1 MSSHRTENKI
11 VNLKKLR
18 EMRLSEN
25 TRQVAYGAIP
35 LIFFGII
42 SAQLF
47 IAKES
52 DYFARLGS
60 LIVVWAL
67 LNLTISRDRYSR
79 YLARIERNRVVR
91 IINHHSRLREL
102 MGDSIGLSFDLHA
115 SQIAQI
121 NRALGQENPFVEN
134 NIDAINKFGADV
146 EKRMESAPWVDE
158 SKDMVFK
165 FRISETDFQK
175 DANTHNNWSRFIWL
189 LEVILLLWGT
199 IQWGYGDLLVDWFW
213 S

>member
-1 MSSHRTENKI
+1 VTI
-11 VNLKKLR
+11 KKLR

-25 TRQVAYGAIP
+25 TKKIMYGAIP

-42 SAQLF
+42 STQLF

-67 LNLTISRDRYSR
+67 LNLTISRDNYSR
-79 YLARIERNRVVR
+79 HLARLERSRVIK
-91 IINHHSRLREL
+91 IINHQSRLREL
-102 MGDSIGLSFDLHA
+102 MGDSIELTFDLHA

-134 NIDAINKFGADV
+134 NIDAIKEFGADI

-158 SKDMVFK
+158 SKDMISK
-165 FRISETDFQK
+165 FRNSETDFTK
-175 DANTHNNWSRFIWL
+175 EADIYNSWSRFIWL
-189 LEVILLLWGT
+189 LEVTLLLWGT
-199 IQWGYGDLLVDWFW
+199 VQWGYGDLLVDWFW
-213 S
+213 SLM

>member
-1 MSSHRTENKI
+1 
-11 VNLKKLR
+11 
-18 EMRLSEN
+18 MRLSEN
-25 TRQVAYGAIP
+25 TKQIVYGSIP

-42 SAQLF
+42 STQLF

-67 LNLTISRDRYSR
+67 LNLTISRDNYSR
-79 YLARIERNRVVR
+79 YLARIERNRVIR
-91 IINHHSRLREL
+91 IINHQSRLREL
-102 MGDSIGLSFDLHA
+102 MGDSITLTFDLHA

-134 NIDAINKFGADV
+134 SIDAIKEFGVDI
-146 EKRMESAPWVDE
+146 EKRMETAPWVDE
-158 SKDMVFK
+158 SKDMISK
-165 FRISETDFQK
+165 FRSSETEFQK
-175 DANTHNNWSRFIWL
+175 KSNTYNNWNRFIWL
-189 LEVILLLWGT
+189 LEVILLPWGT